1 MNNRKAG
8 ALVLAAGVLW
18 GIIGI
23 FSRSLSAAGVNAIQ
37 ITALRST
44 VAAAGLFL
52 FLLAKDRKKLR
63 IAGKDIWMFLGTGLC
78 SIALFNIFY
87 FMTMQRAD
95 LSVAAV
101 LLYTGPFFVMVLSA
115 LLFGE
120 RLTGAKIAAL
130 FLALFGCVCTTG
142 LINGGSLSLFSVFT
156 GVASGFCYGLY
167 SIFGKFALR
176 KYDSMTVTFYTFLV
190 AGVGLLPFAQY
201 GAVAA
206 LAAETPS
213 ILLTVLLL
221 GLISTLAPFLL
232 YTKGLSAME
241 SGKASVLAFAEPLT
255 ATVVGVFYFHE
266 PLTLMSGLGVALIF
280 LALVLL
286 HAPVPV
292 AGCTLAAAETRKIR

>member
-1 MNNRKAG
+1 MDNQKAG
-8 ALVLAAGVLW
+8 ALVLSAGVLW

-232 YTKGLSAME
+232 YTRGLSSME

-286 HAPVPV
+286 HAPMP
-292 AGCTLAAAETRKIR
+292 APGRALAAAETRKIR

>member
-1 MNNRKAG
+1 MNKEKAG

-44 VAAAGLFL
+44 VAAAGLFF
-52 FLLAKDRKKLR
+52 FLLLRQRQKLR
-63 IAGKDIWMFLGTGLC
+63 IAWKDLWMFLGTGLC

-120 RLTGAKIAAL
+120 RLTGTKIAAL

-142 LINGGSLSLFSVFT
+142 LINGGSLSMVSILT
-156 GVASGFCYGLY
+156 GIGSGFCYGLY

-190 AGVGLLPFAQY
+190 AGVGLLPFARY
-201 GAVAA
+201 GTVAS
-206 LAAETPS
+206 LAAENPS
-213 ILLTVLLL
+213 VLGTTLLL
-221 GLISTLAPFLL
+221 GIFSTLVPFLL

-266 PLTLMSGLGVALIF
+266 PLTLMAGIGVALIF

-286 HAPVPV
+286 HAPMPV
-292 AGCTLAAAETRKIR
+292 AGHALAAETRKIQ

>member
-1 MNNRKAG
+1 MDKEKAG

-18 GIIGI
+18 GIIGV
-23 FSRSLSAAGVNAIQ
+23 FSRSLSAAGIDAIQ

-44 VAAAGLFL
+44 VAAAGLFFFL
-52 FLLAKDRKKLR
+52 FLRQRQKLR
-63 IAGKDIWMFLGTGLC
+63 VVWKDLWMFLGTGLC

-120 RLTGAKIAAL
+120 RLTGMKIAAL

-142 LINGGSLSLFSVFT
+142 LINGGSLSPLSILT

-167 SIFGKFALR
+167 SIFGKFALK

-190 AGVGLLPFAQY
+190 AGIGLLPFARY
-201 GAVAA
+201 GTVAAVAA
-206 LAAETPS
+206 EYPS
-213 ILLTVLLL
+213 VIGTVLLL
-221 GLISTLAPFLL
+221 GLVSTLAPFLL
-232 YTKGLSAME
+232 YTRGLSAME

-266 PLTLMSGLGVALIF
+266 PMTLMSVLGVVLIF

-286 HAPVPV
+286 HAPMP
-292 AGCTLAAAETRKIR
+292 ASGRALAAAETRKIR